1 MILSIDIGIKNLAL
15 CIMNC
20 TNKTDLSTY
29 NIHLWDVYN
38 TLEDEHHCISLQKSG
53 KICNKKCSLKYIVDN
68 NILYTCKTHFPKN
81 MLPIKKENKYKPKLI
96 KDYLLQDI
104 SKIILTKLNE
114 IYNSNQILFNQL
126 TQIIIELQPTFNPSM
141 KLISHIIYG
150 KLIDLQMTN
159 KLHNNCTIK
168 FVRAS
173 QKLKAYTG
181 PVVICNLKGK
191 YAQRKWLSIQYT
203 KWFLENKF
211 SKEQKEKWLPLFL
224 LHSKADDASDVAL
237 MAINGLYGIPKKQRI
252 NKNGSE
258 IK

>member
-1 MILSIDIGIKNLAL
+1 MILSIDIGIKNLSL
-15 CIMNC
+15 CMMNC
-20 TNKTDLSTY
+20 TDKTNVSTY
-29 NIHLWDVYN
+29 SIHLWDVYN
-38 TLEDEHHCISLQKSG
+38 TLEDDHNCISLQKSG
-53 KICNKKCSLKYIVDN
+53 KICDKKCSLKYTVDN
-68 NILYTCKTHFPKN
+68 NIFYTCKTHFPN
-81 MLPIKKENKYKPKLI
+81 DMLPIKKENNYKPKLI
-96 KDYLLQDI
+96 KNYLLQDL

-114 IYNSNQILFNQL
+114 IYNSNQNLFNQL

-150 KLIDLQMTN
+150 KLIDLQMIN

-173 QKLKAYTG
+173 QKLCAYTG
-181 PVVICNLKGK
+181 PNIECKLKGK
-191 YAQRKWLSIQYT
+191 YAQRKFLSICYT

-211 SKEQKEKWLPLFL
+211 SKEQKEKWLPLL
-224 LHSKADDASDVAL
+224 ELKKTKADMSDTLL
-237 MAINGLYGIPKKQRI
+237 MAINGLFGIPKKQRI

>member
-1 MILSIDIGIKNLAL
+1 MILSVDIGIKNLSL
-15 CIMNC
+15 CIMQS
-20 TNKTDLSTY
+20 TNKTDLSSYT
-29 NIHLWDVYN
+29 IHLWDVYN
-38 TLEDEHHCISLQKSG
+38 TLEDDYHCISLQKSG
-53 KICNKKCSLKYIVDN
+53 KICDKKCSFKYTVDN
-68 NILYTCKTHFPKN
+68 NIFYTCKTHFPKN

-96 KDYLLQDI
+96 KNYLLQDI

-150 KLIDLQMTN
+150 KLIDLQISN
-159 KLHNNCTIK
+159 KLQSVCSIK

-181 PVVICNLKGK
+181 PNIECKLKGK
-191 YAQRKWLSIQYT
+191 YAQRKWLSIKYGE
-203 KWFLENKF
+203 WFLENKF
-211 SKEQKEKWLPLFL
+211 SKEQRDKWLPFL
-224 LHSKADDASDVAL
+224 ESKTTKADMCDCAL
-237 MAINGLYGIPKKQRI
+237 MAINGLFGIPKKQRI